1 MKYSEIREQAQ
12 EKRTELFKAVGLFFA
27 FSTEQFNE
35 SKTPLRE
42 GEKYVSIGA
51 GGYLPKD
58 NVDKFIEGMS
68 SIRKWEN
75 SEIKKQKDAKIEHIK
90 YELSNHECYY
100 THDITNALA
109 VLPYPKKDVLKVFYQ
124 ELKKFEG

>member
-51 GGYLPKD
+51 GGYLPKG

-100 THDITNALA
+100 TRDITNALA